1 METLPIC
8 TYDGL
13 RIELSKAVLTL
24 HQVRRGAIH
33 CSGVGKELCKLFV
46 EEIVHC
52 SNKGSLRGDIVPWL
66 NLRSVIINMIIRK
79 LQTKT

>member
-1 METLPIC
+1 METLPIG

-33 CSGVGKELCKLFV
+33 CSGVGKELCELFV
-46 EEIVHC
+46 EE
-52 SNKGSLRGDIVPWL
+52 SRAFTA
-66 NLRSVIINMIIRK
+66 
-79 LQTKT
+79 QTKEASGVTSCHG